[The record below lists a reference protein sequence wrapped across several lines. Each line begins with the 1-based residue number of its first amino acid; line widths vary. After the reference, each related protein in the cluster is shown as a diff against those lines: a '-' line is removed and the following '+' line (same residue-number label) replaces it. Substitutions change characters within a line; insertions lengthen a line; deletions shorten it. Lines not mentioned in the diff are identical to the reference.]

1 MGLFRKTLI
10 MKNSFQCLLIA
21 GITVLSI
28 SSCTMGD
35 KGSEK
40 VPDSVKIDT
49 SIKASSQPAQQKSSD
64 TTLIDS
70 LQTDHSKPVKK

>member
-1 MGLFRKTLI
+1 MKKIATYLFAAIIGLV
-10 MKNSFQCLLIA
+10 SFSA
-21 GITVLSI
+21 
-28 SSCTMGD
+28 CTMGD

-49 SIKASSQPAQQKSSD
+49 NIKASQPNTQPSD

-70 LQTDHSKPVKK
+70 LQTDTSAKKP

>member
-1 MGLFRKTLI
+1 MKNSVKSTLMGLFAVAAL
-10 MKNSFQCLLIA
+10 
-21 GITVLSI
+21 

-35 KGSEK
+35 KGSSK

-49 SIKASSQPAQQKSSD
+49 NQKAAQPPQKSSD

-70 LQTDHSKPVKK
+70 LQTDTVAKGATKK

>member
-1 MGLFRKTLI
+1 MRHSAKY
-10 MKNSFQCLLIA
+10 LLII
-21 GITVLSI
+21 GIASLSA
-28 SSCTMGD
+28 CTMGD

-49 SIKASSQPAQQKSSD
+49 SQKGKQPAPKNSD

-70 LQTDHSKPVKK
+70 LQTDTASKTGKKP

>member
-1 MGLFRKTLI
+1 
-10 MKNSFQCLLIA
+10 MKNSLRYLLIA
-21 GITVLSI
+21 GVTAVSF

-40 VPDSVKIDT
+40 VADSVKIDT
-49 SIKASSQPAQQKSSD
+49 NRKPSQPVERKSSD

-70 LQTDHSKPVKK
+70 LQTDHSRPVKK

>member
-1 MGLFRKTLI
+1 
-10 MKNSFQCLLIA
+10 MKNLTTYALLL
-21 GITVLSI
+21 VLGTISL

-35 KGSEK
+35 KGSAK

-49 SIKASSQPAQQKSSD
+49 VIRPKAPEEKQSD

-70 LQTDHSKPVKK
+70 LQTDTVKKPKK